1 MSNSHNGGAFMTQI
15 ANAITT
21 GDIYKNVTVTMLVNT
36 AQRQIII
43 AVSKSNKKAIL
54 MSLELNIALIGNN
67 RTLAIYT
74 SCTAPTRYFNLA
86 TLGFYGHRM
95 NAVKARHKTNF

>member
-1 MSNSHNGGAFMTQI
+1 MTQVT
-15 ANAITT
+15 NAITT
-21 GDIYKNVTVTMLVNT
+21 GDIYKNVAVTMLINT

-43 AVSKSNKKAIL
+43 TISKSNKKAIL
-54 MSLELNIALIGNN
+54 MFLELYIALIGNN

-95 NAVKARHKTNF
+95 NAVKARHNTNFWGT